1 MIQHLGHVALENF
14 RDYSR
19 MYRSIHQRA
28 LYDRGD
34 TLKSNEFARLEGS
47 LDPSHLIFEINVGER
62 RTRHRTTLNLNDVI
76 FFSNRS
82 RN

>member
-1 MIQHLGHVALENF
+1 MIQHLGHVALQNF

-19 MYRSIHQRA
+19 PYRSIHQRS
-28 LYDRGD
+28 LYDHGD

-47 LDPSHLIFEINVGER
+47 LDPSHLIFEINVGES